1 MYYEKTEIET
11 KDGPK
16 TLYMT
21 YKEEQDI
28 LRQQCCWNDKMNNK
42 L

>member
-11 KDGPK
+11 DNGPK
-16 TLYMT
+16 TYYMK
-21 YKEEQDI
+21 YKEEQDA
-28 LRQQCCWNDKMNNK
+28 LRQECRWNDKMNNK